1 MTKDIIFDY
10 VTDYLNNTLGSSDEF
25 LSELEKYADE
35 NHVPIVTKDTAWFL
49 RSIMAMQKPKEI
61 LEIGTAIG
69 YSAILFAKH
78 SDANIITLEKNSD
91 MAKIAEENIEKAG
104 LSDRI
109 TVLEGDAMESIKCI
123 EGGNFDFV
131 FLDANKSHYKD
142 YLPEILER
150 LDYGGVIVSDN
161 ILYKGMVANDELV
174 TKRQKTIVKNLREYL
189 NILTNHDELVTS
201 IIPIGDGVA
210 LSVRKDKTND
220 K

>member
-25 LSELEKYADE
+25 LSELENYADE

-49 RSIMAMQKPKEI
+49 RSLVTMKKPKKI

-78 SDANIITLEKNSD
+78 SDADIVTLEKD
-91 MAKIAEENIEKAG
+91 EETAIIAKENIEKAG
-104 LSDRI
+104 LSSRI
-109 TVLEGDAMESIKCI
+109 QVIVGDAMESIKDI
-123 EGGNFDFV
+123 DDKFDFV

-142 YLPEILER
+142 YLPDIMRNLT
-150 LDYGGVIVSDN
+150 DGGVIVSDN

>member
-10 VTDYLNNTLGSSDEF
+10 VTDYINNTLMPSDDF
-25 LSELEKYADE
+25 LSELEIYADE

-49 RSIMAMQKPKEI
+49 RSIMTMQKPLKI

-78 SDANIITLEKNSD
+78 SDASIITLEKD
-91 MAKIAEENIEKAG
+91 EGTALVAKENIKNAG

-109 TVLEGDAMESIKCI
+109 QVIVGDAMESIKDI
-123 EGGNFDFV
+123 DEKFDFV

-142 YLPEILER
+142 YLPDIMRNLS
-150 LDYGGVIVSDN
+150 DGGVIVSDN
-161 ILYKGMVANDELV
+161 ILYKGMVANDNLV

-210 LSVRKDKTND
+210 LSVKKG
-220 K
+220 

>member
-10 VTDYLNNTLGSSDEF
+10 VTDYINNTLGDSDGF
-25 LSELEKYADE
+25 LAELEAYAEE
-35 NHVPIVTKDTAWFL
+35 NHVPIVTKDTAWLL
-49 RSIMAMQKPKEI
+49 RSLMCMQKPKKI

-69 YSAILFAKH
+69 YSAILFAKY
-78 SDANIITLEKNSD
+78 SDASIVTLEKD
-91 MAKIAEENIEKAG
+91 EETALVAKKNIERAG

-109 TVLEGDAMESIKCI
+109 QVIVGDAMESIKGI
-123 EGGNFDFV
+123 DDKFDFV

-142 YLPEILER
+142 YLPDILR
-150 LDYGGVIVSDN
+150 NLSDGGVVVSDN

-189 NILTNHDELVTS
+189 NILTNHTELVTS

-210 LSVRKDKTND
+210 LSVRKETKDEK
-220 K
+220 

>member
-10 VTDYLNNTLGSSDEF
+10 VTDYINNTLGKSDEF
-25 LSELEKYADE
+25 LSELETYADE

-49 RSIMAMQKPKEI
+49 RSLMAMQKPKKI

-69 YSAILFAKH
+69 YSAILFAKY
-78 SDANIITLEKNSD
+78 SNADIVTLEKD
-91 MAKIAEENIEKAG
+91 EETAFIAKENIEKAG
-104 LSDRI
+104 LTDRI
-109 TVLEGDAMESIKCI
+109 QVIVGDALESIKDI
-123 EGGNFDFV
+123 DDKFDFV

-142 YLPEILER
+142 YLPDIMRNLT
-150 LDYGGVIVSDN
+150 DDGVIVSDN

-174 TKRQKTIVKNLREYL
+174 TKRQKTIVKNLREYI

-210 LSVRKDKTND
+210 LSVRKEKTND

>member
-10 VTDYLNNTLGSSDEF
+10 VTDYINNTLGQSDGF
-25 LSELEKYADE
+25 LAELESYAEE

-49 RSIMAMQKPKEI
+49 RSLMCMQKPKKI

-78 SDANIITLEKNSD
+78 SDASIVTLEKD
-91 MAKIAEENIEKAG
+91 EETALVAKENIERAG
-104 LSDRI
+104 LSQRI
-109 TVLEGDAMESIKCI
+109 EVIVGDAMESIKGI
-123 EGGNFDFV
+123 DDKFDFV

-142 YLPEILER
+142 YLPDILR
-150 LDYGGVIVSDN
+150 NLSDGGVIVSDN

-189 NILTNHDELVTS
+189 NILTNHTELVTS

-210 LSVRKDKTND
+210 LSVRKETEDEK
-220 K
+220 

>member
-10 VTDYLNNTLGSSDEF
+10 VTDYLNNTLGSSDKF
-25 LSELEKYADE
+25 LSELENYADE

-49 RSIMAMQKPKEI
+49 RSLVTMKKPKKI

-78 SDANIITLEKNSD
+78 SDADIVTLEKD
-91 MAKIAEENIEKAG
+91 VETAIIAKENIEKAG
-104 LSDRI
+104 LSTRI
-109 TVLEGDAMESIKCI
+109 QVIVGDAMESIKDI
-123 EGGNFDFV
+123 DDKFDFV

-142 YLPEILER
+142 YLPDIMRNLT
-150 LDYGGVIVSDN
+150 DGGVIVSDN

>member
-10 VTDYLNNTLGSSDEF
+10 VTDYLNNTLGGSDEF

-49 RSIMAMQKPKEI
+49 RSLVTMKKPKKI

-78 SDANIITLEKNSD
+78 SDADIITLEKD
-91 MAKIAEENIEKAG
+91 EETAIIAKENIEKAG
-104 LSDRI
+104 LSSRI
-109 TVLEGDAMESIKCI
+109 QVIVGDAMESIKDI
-123 EGGNFDFV
+123 DDKFDFV

-142 YLPEILER
+142 YLPDIMRNLT
-150 LDYGGVIVSDN
+150 DGGVIVSDN

>member
-10 VTDYLNNTLGSSDEF
+10 VTDYINNTLMPSDDF
-25 LSELEKYADE
+25 LSELEIYADE

-49 RSIMAMQKPKEI
+49 RSIMTMQKPLKI

-78 SDANIITLEKNSD
+78 SDASIITLEKD
-91 MAKIAEENIEKAG
+91 EGTALVAKENIKNAG

-109 TVLEGDAMESIKCI
+109 QVIVGDAMESIKNI
-123 EGGNFDFV
+123 DEKFDFV

-142 YLPEILER
+142 YLPDIMRNLS
-150 LDYGGVIVSDN
+150 DGGVIVSDN
-161 ILYKGMVANDELV
+161 ILYKGMVANDKLE

-210 LSVRKDKTND
+210 LSVKKG
-220 K
+220 

>member
-10 VTDYLNNTLGSSDEF
+10 VTDYINNTLGDSDDF
-25 LSELEKYADE
+25 LSELEAYAEE
-35 NHVPIVTKDTAWFL
+35 NHVPIVTKDTAWLL
-49 RSIMAMQKPKEI
+49 RSLMTMQKPKKI

-69 YSAILFAKH
+69 YSAILFAKY
-78 SDANIITLEKNSD
+78 SGANIITLEKDEETANV
-91 MAKIAEENIEKAG
+91 AKKNIERAG

-109 TVLEGDAMESIKCI
+109 QIIVGDAMENIKHI
-123 EGGNFDFV
+123 DDNFDFV

-142 YLPEILER
+142 YLPDIMRNLS
-150 LDYGGVIVSDN
+150 DGGVIVSDN

-174 TKRQKTIVKNLREYL
+174 TKRQKTIVKKLREYL
-189 NILTNHDELVTS
+189 NILTNHDELLTS

-210 LSVRKDKTND
+210 LSVRKERKND

>member
-10 VTDYLNNTLGSSDEF
+10 VTDYINNTLGQSDE
-25 LSELEKYADE
+25 LLAELEKYADE
-35 NHVPIVTKDTAWFL
+35 NHVPIVTKDTAWLL
-49 RSIMAMQKPKEI
+49 RSLMAMQKPKKI

-78 SDANIITLEKNSD
+78 SDASIVTLEKDDDTANI
-91 MAKIAEENIEKAG
+91 AKENIKKTG

-109 TVLEGDAMESIKCI
+109 EVIVGDAMESIKEI
-123 EGGNFDFV
+123 DDTFDFV

-142 YLPEILER
+142 YLPDILR
-150 LDYGGVIVSDN
+150 CLADGGVIVSDN

-189 NILTNHDELVTS
+189 NILTNHSELVTS

-210 LSVRKDKTND
+210 LSVRKEAEDE
-220 K
+220 